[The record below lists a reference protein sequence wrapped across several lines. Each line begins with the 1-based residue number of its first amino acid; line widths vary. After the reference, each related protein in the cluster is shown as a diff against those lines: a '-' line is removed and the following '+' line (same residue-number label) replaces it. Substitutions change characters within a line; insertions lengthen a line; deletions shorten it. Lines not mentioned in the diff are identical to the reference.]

1 MSTEFLYAAN
11 LLMLGRLYYIR
22 QDEPISLGRAA
33 ISTAVQWVFLL
44 VLNPTPVW
52 LVLIASLATI
62 NLAPYLLEKRY
73 PYNSDGLRF
82 SVLLLTLLIFNIL
95 FSHPLNPGFNAD
107 LSRVM
112 QQMGQYTLLFPNLD
126 PVKLTHGM
134 AILFGLL
141 LLANEVNHL
150 IRYLLGLFELAP
162 RKEPQQDS
170 PEDEDTLAVNQQ
182 EYNAGRLIGTLE
194 RILIFFF
201 VLADQFTAIAF
212 IIAAKGFAR
221 FKELDQRQ
229 FAEYVLIGTLM
240 SVVLAIISA
249 NLVKQML
256 N

>member
-22 QDEPISLGRAA
+22 QDEPISFGRVA
-33 ISTAVQWVFLL
+33 ISTAAQWVALL
-44 VLNPTPVW
+44 ALNLTPVW
-52 LVLIASLATI
+52 FVLIVSLAIT
-62 NLAPYLLEKRY
+62 NPALYLLEIRY
-73 PYNSDGLRF
+73 PYSSDGLRF
-82 SVLLLTLLIFNIL
+82 SALLLTLLVFSIL

-107 LSRVM
+107 LSRIV
-112 QQMGQYTLLFPNLD
+112 QQMGQYTLLFSNLD
-126 PVKLTHGM
+126 QVKLTHGM

-150 IRYLLGLFELAP
+150 IRYLLGLFKLAP
-162 RKEPQQDS
+162 REEPQQDS
-170 PEDEDTLAVNQQ
+170 PEDKDTLAFNQQ

-212 IIAAKGFAR
+212 IIAAKAFAR
-221 FKELDQRQ
+221 FKELDQRE

-240 SVVLAIISA
+240 SVVLAIVSSS
-249 NLVKQML
+249 LVKQML